1 MADKFQL
8 KALITGV
15 DRLSPMLAGVQKN
28 AMALRKKLG
37 KSGLG
42 NISFGEIATGGAI
55 AAPFIAGVKAAMEFE
70 SRMADVKK
78 VVDYDSPAQFKQMGK
93 DVLELST
100 RLPMAAEGIAQIVA
114 AGGQAGIPRAELMGF
129 ASDAVKMGVAF
140 DQTAEE
146 SGKMMATWRTAFRM
160 GQADVVTLADKINY
174 LGNTGP
180 ASTKQISAI
189 VTQIG
194 PLGEVAGMASGQIAA
209 MGATLAGVG
218 IAEEVASTGMKNF
231 MLTLTSGAAATKK
244 QQETFRALRLD
255 SRAVAKGMQQ
265 DAQGTIMRVLT
276 AVSQVEKSQQAS
288 VLTQLFG
295 KESIGAIAPMLTN
308 LELLREN
315 FGKVG
320 DATKYAGSMNK
331 EYAARA
337 ETTENNLQLLK
348 SRVTQLGITVGS
360 VLLPPFNQFMDVVGP
375 LIGKVVEFADAHP
388 GLIKGIMGAV
398 VAFGAMR
405 MGILGVSLALKLM
418 SLNPIMLAITGIALA
433 AGLVVANWDV
443 IGPFFSN
450 LWERIK
456 GYAQAGWE
464 LFKKVASFTP
474 MGLIMQNWGPIVAFF
489 QGLWDKVGP
498 IVRALF
504 SAPATAGQSTGAAYA
519 QMINPGARQSPLGAA
534 QAAQRQQVNGEINVR
549 FSNPPPGTTVQT
561 QSQQSGVKLSSDVGR
576 RSLAGSGY

>member
-78 VVDYDSPAQFKQMGK
+78 VVDFDSPAQFKQMGK

-295 KESIGAIAPMLTN
+295 KESIGAIALMLTN

-337 ETTENNLQLLK
+337 ATTENNLQLL
-348 SRVTQLGITVGS
+348 RGQVMRLAITVGD
-360 VLLPPFNQFMDVVGP
+360 VLLPPFNQFLATIGP
-375 LIGKVVEFADAHP
+375 LINRVAEFAGQHP
-388 GLIKGIMGAV
+388 RLIKGLMGSVGAFMALRLAV
-398 VAFGAMR
+398 LVF
-405 MGILGVSLALKLM
+405 ST
-418 SLNPIMLAITGIALA
+418 SLNPVMLAITALSLA
-433 AGLVVANWDV
+433 AGFLITNWDV

-561 QSQQSGVKLSSDVGR
+561 QSQQSGFKLSSDVGR

>member
-78 VVDYDSPAQFKQMGK
+78 VVDFDSPAQFKQMGK

-337 ETTENNLQLLK
+337 
-348 SRVTQLGITVGS
+348 
-360 VLLPPFNQFMDVVGP
+360 
-375 LIGKVVEFADAHP
+375 
-388 GLIKGIMGAV
+388 
-398 VAFGAMR
+398 
-405 MGILGVSLALKLM
+405 
-418 SLNPIMLAITGIALA
+418 
-433 AGLVVANWDV
+433 
-443 IGPFFSN
+443 
-450 LWERIK
+450 
-456 GYAQAGWE
+456 
-464 LFKKVASFTP
+464 
-474 MGLIMQNWGPIVAFF
+474 
-489 QGLWDKVGP
+489 
-498 IVRALF
+498 
-504 SAPATAGQSTGAAYA
+504 
-519 QMINPGARQSPLGAA
+519 
-534 QAAQRQQVNGEINVR
+534 
-549 FSNPPPGTTVQT
+549 
-561 QSQQSGVKLSSDVGR
+561 
-576 RSLAGSGY
+576 